1 MEVHVDITQQ
11 RTSSSDEGENMTHA
25 KDTNKV
31 QQLNK
36 SCNIENQNN
45 S

>member
-31 QQLNK
+31 YQLNK
-36 SCNIENQNN
+36 SCKIENQNN